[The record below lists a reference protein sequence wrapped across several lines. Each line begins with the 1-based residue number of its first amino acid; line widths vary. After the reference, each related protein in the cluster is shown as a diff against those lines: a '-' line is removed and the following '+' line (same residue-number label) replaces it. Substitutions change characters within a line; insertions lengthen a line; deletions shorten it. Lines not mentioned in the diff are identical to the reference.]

1 MTLPIMPETV
11 ETSVSQ
17 NNGTVT
23 INADGDY
30 NMPGKTGL
38 HEISLDGI
46 FPAQN
51 YSFVDV
57 IPESPEDYVYKLEN
71 WRSTAR

>member
-57 IPESPEDYVYKLEN
+57 IPESPEDYVYKLETGGQLP
-71 WRSTAR
+71 R